1 MFLNAKNVDDYD
13 PCLDENDVAI
23 NTNGFW
29 S

>member
-1 MFLNAKNVDDYD
+1 MFLKAKNVYEYD

-23 NTNGFW
+23 NTNGFL